1 MSNDYFYSDDRKYFN
16 SITLN
21 PTGMYSDKRFAGKS
35 MKFWSYVRLVSEQ
48 AGYQPH
54 GDKLIKKYSKEDL
67 KNTIEKTGINADP
80 LFGDSTTNS
89 TTQLAED
96 LLQYLN
102 YRSEKVKEA
111 LDKIRTKDE
120 AIRDFEEYR
129 GDYVMETEQLNKQGS
144 GAKLVFAN
152 SVNLVLERETGIE
165 FNPNP
170 RMLPTV
176 LDSEDNLQI
185 TLPKWP
191 DGAFPTA
198 RNPLSLWEV
207 KEFYSSTTFG
217 SRIADAIYEMMLFS
231 EEAQTLQEETNQE
244 LDLYLMT
251 DGYEAWKKGVSYIC
265 RIIDILN
272 MEYID
277 AAIFGEEVF
286 TQWPDIVNSWEEIPA
301 E

>member
-1 MSNDYFYSDDRKYFN
+1 
-16 SITLN
+16 
-21 PTGMYSDKRFAGKS
+21 MYANERFAGYNT
-35 MKFWSYVRLVSEQ
+35 KFWSYVRLVSEQ

-54 GDKLIKKYSKEDL
+54 GEKLVKKYTKKDL
-67 KNTIEKTGINADP
+67 SETVEKTGINGEQ
-80 LFGDSTTNS
+80 LLGGLTTNN
-89 TTQLAED
+89 TTD
-96 LLQYLN
+96 LGEELLDYLN
-102 YRSEKVKEA
+102 FRSDKVKQA
-111 LDKIRTKDE
+111 LDKIRTKNQ
-120 AIRDFEEYR
+120 AFSDFEEYC

-144 GAKLVFAN
+144 GEKLIFAN
-152 SVNLVLERETGIE
+152 SVNLVLERETGID

-176 LDSEDNLQI
+176 LDSEKNLKT

-198 RNPLSLWEV
+198 RNPLALWEV

-217 SRIADAIYEMMLFS
+217 SRIADAIYEMMLFG
-231 EEAQTLQEETNQE
+231 EEVQTLQEETEQKI
-244 LDLYLMT
+244 DLYLMT

-286 TQWPDIVNSWEEIPA
+286 TQWPDIVNSWEKIP
-301 E
+301 EK